1 MKSIRHITRGV
12 LVALVMT
19 LAVGSGAPSAGQ
31 SQTVPAHGN
40 IAAKKRKL
48 TGVANFGEVTPT
60 LYRGAQPSR
69 QGFESLAKLGIDIV
83 VDVRLTGKGAE
94 KKTVNGLGMEYVSI
108 PWHCWFPRDKPMRQV
123 LELLRNN
130 PKKKVFVHCRYG
142 DDRTG
147 MMIAAYRMAVDKWT
161 PGHARPEIN
170 QLEFKR
176 NVSYHAPAHPR
187 SECGTPARSG

>member
-69 QGFESLAKLGIDIV
+69 EGFQSLAKLGIDIV
-83 VDVRLTGKGAE
+83 VDVRLTGKKAE

-108 PWHCWFPRDKPMRQV
+108 TWHCWFPRDKPMAQF

-147 MMIAAYRMAVDKWT
+147 MMIAAYGIPADHWT
-161 PGHARPEIN
+161 PAHARQEMN
-170 QLEFKR
+170 RFQFNSNGCDL
-176 NVSYHAPAHPR
+176 
-187 SECGTPARSG
+187 